1 LRGAFIVDRFTYEVL
16 YFSQARQMLVLGK
29 INFTS
34 LTIDFSYQLNSL
46 DSLGQ
51 FFLARF
57 LESETYY
64 IPGGATTIGS
74 NSD

>member
-1 LRGAFIVDRFTYEVL
+1 
-16 YFSQARQMLVLGK
+16 MLVLGK
-29 INFTS
+29 INYTS
-34 LTIDFSYQLNSL
+34 QTIDFSYQLNSL
-46 DSLGQ
+46 DCSGQ

-57 LESETYY
+57 LGSETYY